1 MNLCK
6 NICAALCYI
15 LPQRFAE
22 IFTKIRKRKIINN
35 EGEIASFLA
44 MTYRMKIIAVI
55 PARYASTRFPA
66 KLMQDL
72 GGKTVILR
80 TYEAS
85 VATKLFDD
93 VFVVTDSDLI
103 FNEIVSNGGK
113 AIMSIKEHES
123 GSDRIAEA
131 VASLDVDIVV
141 NVQGDEPFT
150 EAGPLEQV
158 LSVFKN
164 DPDHKVDLASL
175 MREITDEDEINN
187 PNNVKVVVDQ
197 SQFALYFSR
206 SVIPY
211 PRDKDVGV
219 RYFQHIGIYA
229 FRKQALL
236 DFYSLPMKSLEASEK
251 LEQLRYLEFGKR
263 IKMVETTHVG
273 IGIDTAEDLEKA
285 RGILSSK

>member
-1 MNLCK
+1 
-6 NICAALCYI
+6 
-15 LPQRFAE
+15 
-22 IFTKIRKRKIINN
+22 
-35 EGEIASFLA
+35 
-44 MTYRMKIIAVI
+44 MKIIAVI

-80 TYEAS
+80 TYEA
-85 VATKLFDD
+85 AIQTQLFDE

-103 FNEIVSNGGK
+103 YEEIISHGGK

-131 VASLDVDIVV
+131 VANLAVDLVV
-141 NVQGDEPFT
+141 NVQGDEPFIDT
-150 EAGPLEQV
+150 ESLAKLIA
-158 LSVFKN
+158 VFKN
-164 DPDHKVDLASL
+164 DPNKTVDLASL
-175 MREITDEDEINN
+175 MREITNEDDINN
-187 PNNVKVVVDQ
+187 PNNVKVVTDQ
-197 SQFALYFSR
+197 NGFALYFSR

-211 PRDKDVGV
+211 PREQNVGV
-219 RYFQHIGIYA
+219 RYRQHIGVYA

-273 IGIDTAEDLEKA
+273 IGIDTPEDLEKA
-285 RGILSSK
+285 RAML

>member
-1 MNLCK
+1 
-6 NICAALCYI
+6 
-15 LPQRFAE
+15 
-22 IFTKIRKRKIINN
+22 
-35 EGEIASFLA
+35 
-44 MTYRMKIIAVI
+44 MKIIAVI

-80 TYEAS
+80 TYEA
-85 VATKLFDD
+85 AINTNLFDD

-103 FNEIVSNGGK
+103 YNEIISNGGK
-113 AIMSIKEHES
+113 AIRSIKEHES

-131 VASLDVDIVV
+131 VENLDVDIVI
-141 NVQGDEPFT
+141 NVQGDEPFIDK
-150 EAGPLEQV
+150 EPLAKVIE
-158 LSVFKN
+158 VFKN
-164 DPDHKVDLASL
+164 DLTKQVDLASL
-175 MREITDEDEINN
+175 MREITNQDEINN

-197 SQFALYFSR
+197 NGFALYFSR

-211 PRDKDVGV
+211 PRETNVGV
-219 RYFQHIGIYA
+219 RYMQHIGIYA

-273 IGIDTAEDLEKA
+273 IGIDTLEDLEKA
-285 RGILSSK
+285 RKML

>member
-1 MNLCK
+1 
-6 NICAALCYI
+6 
-15 LPQRFAE
+15 
-22 IFTKIRKRKIINN
+22 
-35 EGEIASFLA
+35 
-44 MTYRMKIIAVI
+44 MKIIAVI

-80 TYEAS
+80 TYEA
-85 VATKLFDD
+85 AINTHLFDD

-103 FNEIVSNGGK
+103 FNEIISNGGK
-113 AIMSIKEHES
+113 AIKSIKEHES

-131 VASLDVDIVV
+131 VANLDVDIVV
-141 NVQGDEPFT
+141 NVQGDEPFIDT
-150 EAGPLEQV
+150 DSLAKLIE
-158 LSVFKN
+158 VFDSSKARN
-164 DPDHKVDLASL
+164 DKVDDIDLASL
-175 MREITDEDEINN
+175 MREIKEDKDIEN

-197 SQFALYFSR
+197 NGFALYFSR

-211 PRDKDVGV
+211 PREKNVGV

-263 IKMVETTHVG
+263 IKMVETTHIG
-273 IGIDTAEDLEKA
+273 IGIDTFEDLEKA
-285 RGILSSK
+285 RKML

>member
-1 MNLCK
+1 
-6 NICAALCYI
+6 
-15 LPQRFAE
+15 
-22 IFTKIRKRKIINN
+22 
-35 EGEIASFLA
+35 
-44 MTYRMKIIAVI
+44 MKIIAVI

-80 TYEAS
+80 TYEA
-85 VATKLFDD
+85 AINTQLFDD

-103 FNEIVSNGGK
+103 YDEIVSHGGK
-113 AIMSIKEHES
+113 AIRSIKEHES

-131 VASLDVDIVV
+131 VENLDVDIVI
-141 NVQGDEPFT
+141 NVQGDEPFID
-150 EAGPLEQV
+150 EEPLTKVIE
-158 LSVFKN
+158 VFRN
-164 DPDHKVDLASL
+164 DLNKKVDLASL
-175 MREITDEDEINN
+175 MREITNEDDINN

-197 SQFALYFSR
+197 NGFALYFSR

-211 PRDKDVGV
+211 PRDTTVGV
-219 RYFQHIGIYA
+219 RYMQHIGIYA

-263 IKMVETTHVG
+263 IKMIETAHVG
-273 IGIDTAEDLEKA
+273 IGIDTPEDLEKA
-285 RGILSSK
+285 RSML